1 MTEPTVSQNRPVPA
15 PVPAPVQ
22 QADAIDAISRGADR
36 LVNGIARHWLL
47 LFNLAVAVY
56 VGLPF
61 LAPVLMEAGATT
73 PAGVIYGIYSF
84 TCHQL
89 PDHSY
94 FLFADT
100 PTPTLATLESWGMGP
115 GLDLF
120 QQRKYIG
127 DQAVGFKVGLC
138 QRDVAIYASVVIA
151 GLLFGLFRLFRRRL
165 KSPSLKVYAI
175 FLIPIAVDGLSQMV
189 GLRQSNWWLR
199 TVTGALFG
207 MASVWL
213 AYPYIEEAMQD
224 VLRGPPSKP
233 NRDQPGVN
241 STNGPDSATINDCD
255 L

>member
-1 MTEPTVSQNRPVPA
+1 MTDPTSPQNQSPPPA
-15 PVPAPVQ
+15 R
-22 QADAIDAISRGADR
+22 QADAIDAIGRGADR

-61 LAPVLMEAGATT
+61 LAPVLMEAGATA
-73 PAGVIYGIYSF
+73 PASVIYGMYSF
-84 TCHQL
+84 ACHQL

-100 PTPTLATLESWGMGP
+100 PTPTLSTLENWGMGP

-120 QQRKYIG
+120 QQRKFIG
-127 DQAVGFKVGLC
+127 SESAGYKVGLC
-138 QRDVAIYASVVIA
+138 QRDVAIYASVVLA
-151 GLLFGLFRLFRRRL
+151 GLLFGLFRRRL
-165 KSPSLKVYAI
+165 KSPSLKVYAL

-189 GLRQSNWWLR
+189 GLRESNWWLR

-224 VLRGPPSKP
+224 VLRGQSR
-233 NRDQPGVN
+233 NQP
-241 STNGPDSATINDCD
+241 
-255 L
+255 